1 MVKRI
6 SSIALK
12 GIALA
17 TGVAVI
23 VLSTL
28 DSLAIGSAITL
39 LGLGLAALALES
51 MQREKPET
59 VSKY

>member
-6 SSIALK
+6 TSIALK

-17 TGVAVI
+17 MGVAVI

-28 DSLAIGSAITL
+28 NSLAIGSAITL
-39 LGLGLAALALES
+39 LGLGLAALALVS
-51 MQREKPET
+51 MQKEKI
-59 VSKY
+59 

>member
-12 GIALA
+12 GITLA
-17 TGVAVI
+17 MGVAVI
-23 VLSTL
+23 VLNTL
-28 DSLAIGSAITL
+28 GVLDIKSAIPM

-51 MQREKPET
+51 MQR
-59 VSKY
+59 

>member
-6 SSIALK
+6 SSIVLK

-17 TGVAVI
+17 MGAAVI

-28 DSLAIGSAITL
+28 GSLAIGSAITM

-51 MQREKPET
+51 LQKD
-59 VSKY
+59 

>member
-6 SSIALK
+6 TSIVLK

-17 TGVAVI
+17 MGVAVI
-23 VLSTL
+23 VLNTL
-28 DSLAIGSAITL
+28 NSLAIGSAITL

-59 VSKY
+59 VSRS

>member
-17 TGVAVI
+17 MGVAVI

-28 DSLAIGSAITL
+28 NSLAIGSAITL
-39 LGLGLAALALES
+39 LSLGLAALALES
-51 MQREKPET
+51 MQSEKA
-59 VSKY
+59 SARQ

>member
-28 DSLAIGSAITL
+28 SSLAIGSAITL

-51 MQREKPET
+51 IQREKT
-59 VSKY
+59 

>member
-17 TGVAVI
+17 MGVAVI
-23 VLSTL
+23 VLSNL
-28 DSLAIGSAITL
+28 NSLAIGSAITL

-51 MQREKPET
+51 IQSEKA
-59 VSKY
+59 

>member
-6 SSIALK
+6 TSIALK

-28 DSLAIGSAITL
+28 GSLAIGSAITL

-51 MQREKPET
+51 MQRESPET
-59 VSKY
+59 VSRS

>member
-17 TGVAVI
+17 MGVAVI

-51 MQREKPET
+51 LQKD
-59 VSKY
+59 

>member
-12 GIALA
+12 IIALA
-17 TGVAVI
+17 MGVAVI
-23 VLSTL
+23 VLNILDTL
-28 DSLAIGSAITL
+28 VIGSAITL

-51 MQREKPET
+51 MQREKT
-59 VSKY
+59 